1 VQLVIMFVLH
11 VYFRDRSQLGCPIF
25 DAIKLLICHHLGSV
39 AFGALVITAVKLPR
53 MILMYL
59 NKK

>member
-1 VQLVIMFVLH
+1 MFVLH